1 MIDGAKVLALLV
13 ACVLTDN
20 LVFSR
25 FFGGLAAY
33 GERPIAA
40 SAIVGAAAA
49 LVLAVSSIVTSAL
62 YFYVLTPLKLVYLST
77 ALSVVIIAAVF
88 CLVNFILKDKNPLRV
103 SEPTPF
109 HGLVALMSAF
119 LGAALLGVQAENFA
133 YAALTG
139 VFYGTGLF
147 LAVVVLAGV
156 RERLQFA
163 DAPESLKGLPLSL
176 VSAGLIALA
185 LMGFSGFGS

>member
-1 MIDGAKVLALLV
+1 MIDGAKVLALLF

-25 FFGGLAAY
+25 FFGGLAAH

-40 SAIVGAAAA
+40 SAVVGAAAA

-62 YFYVLTPLKLVYLST
+62 YFYVLAPFKLAYLNT
-77 ALSVVIIAAVF
+77 ALSVVIILAVF
-88 CLVNFILKDKNPLRV
+88 CLVNVILKEKNPLRV

-119 LGAALLGVQAENFA
+119 LGAALLGVQAENFV
-133 YAALTG
+133 YASLTG
-139 VFYGTGLF
+139 VFYGAGLF
-147 LAVVVLAGV
+147 VAVVVLAGV